1 MAIFS
6 QVACDSDPI
15 SKAMQSRTDPAS
27 MQATQQISVPLMGQ
41 AVIGAPVQN
50 DMNGN
55 SDTAL
60 DSDVQANLLCPSPLS
75 CCLSSCLFCT
85 WLGSVRTIQQNQ
97 SAAVM
102 VWGRYVGSVTE
113 PGMKIINPIG
123 TELRMASTAR
133 QTMAI
138 MELKV
143 VDLRGNPI
151 MISGN
156 VAYQIYSVK
165 KARVD
170 TIDADTYV
178 RQQAPMVLRKVAS
191 QYSYD
196 DLRGDSTGQV
206 EASLRNSLQKAVA
219 DAGVKV
225 LQFDLTDLSYAQE
238 IAQAM
243 LVKQQAEA
251 MIEARRLITA
261 SAVTIAC
268 DAAKQVKT
276 MGHELS
282 KETEEQ
288 LIKNVLTVICSHNGV
303 TPTMSV

>member
-1 MAIFS
+1 MS
-6 QVACDSDPI
+6 QSPE
-15 SKAMQSRTDPAS
+15 T
-27 MQATQQISVPLMGQ
+27 
-41 AVIGAPVQN
+41 VIGAPVQAE
-50 DMNGN
+50 MGEGQ
-55 SDTAL
+55 L
-60 DSDVQANLLCPSPLS
+60 DSDVAANLCCPSALS
-75 CCLSSCLFCT
+75 CGISSVLFCT
-85 WLGSVRTIQQNQ
+85 WMGSVKTIQQN
-97 SAAVM
+97 SAAAVM
-102 VWGRYVGSVTE
+102 VWGKYSGSITE

-123 TELRMASTAR
+123 TELRMVSTAR
-133 QTMAI
+133 QTMQLL
-138 MELKV
+138 ELKV
-143 VDLRGNPI
+143 VDAKGNPI

-156 VAYQIYSVK
+156 IAYQIYSVK

-170 TIDADTYV
+170 CHDADLYV
-178 RQQAPMVLRKVAS
+178 RQHAPMILRKVAS

-196 DLRGDSTGQV
+196 DLRSDFSGQV
-206 EASLRNSLQKAVA
+206 ENALRSSLQKVVAVV
-219 DAGVKV
+219 GVKI
-225 LQFDLTDLSYAQE
+225 LHFDLTDLSYAAE
-238 IAQAM
+238 IAQSM

-251 MIEARRLITA
+251 MIDARRLITA

>member
-1 MAIFS
+1 M
-6 QVACDSDPI
+6 
-15 SKAMQSRTDPAS
+15 MQNQETAQESSIALIAG
-27 MQATQQISVPLMGQ
+27 QTQNPEV
-41 AVIGAPVQN
+41 VVGAPMQHSMTTEIQQLDN
-50 DMNGN
+50 D
-55 SDTAL
+55 
-60 DSDVQANLLCPSPLS
+60 VEANLCCPSPIS
-75 CCLSSCLFCT
+75 CCVSAACFCT
-85 WLGSVRTIQQNQ
+85 WLSSIKTVQQNQ
-97 SAAVM
+97 NAAVM
-102 VWGRYVGSVTE
+102 VWGRYVGSVTD
-113 PGMKIINPIG
+113 PGMKIVNPIG
-123 TELRMASTAR
+123 TELRTVSTAR
-133 QTMAI
+133 QSMMI
-138 MELKV
+138 QELKV
-143 VDLRGNPI
+143 VDAKGNPI

-156 VAYQIYSVK
+156 IAYQIYSAK

-170 TIDADTYV
+170 VLCADTYV
-178 RQQAPMVLRKVAS
+178 RQQAPMILRKVAS

-196 DLRGDSTGQV
+196 DLRSDHSGQV
-206 EASLRNSLQKAVA
+206 EAALRRTLQQGVA
-219 DAGVKV
+219 DAGVQV
-225 LQFDLTDLSYAQE
+225 LQFDLTDLSYAPE